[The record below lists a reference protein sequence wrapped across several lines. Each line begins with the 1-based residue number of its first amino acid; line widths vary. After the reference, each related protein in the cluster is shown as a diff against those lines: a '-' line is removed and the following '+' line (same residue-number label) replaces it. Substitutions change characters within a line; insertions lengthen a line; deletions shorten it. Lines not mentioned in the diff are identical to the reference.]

1 MRTGTAIVFE
11 AQRSGYGID
20 QIADKAITVGE
31 LIDILS
37 DCNEDD
43 IFVLSHDGGY
53 IYGSVSRMDGRFFEE
68 HEDGV
73 WIEV

>member
-11 AQRSGYGID
+11 AQRDGYGID

-31 LIDILS
+31 LIDILR

-53 IYGSVSRMDGRFFEE
+53 TYGSVSRMDGRFFEE

>member
-11 AQRSGYGID
+11 AQRDGYGID

-53 IYGSVSRMDGRFFEE
+53 TYGSVSRMDGRLFEE

-73 WIEV
+73 WMEV

>member
-11 AQRSGYGID
+11 AQRGGYGID

-37 DCNEDD
+37 YCNEDD

-53 IYGSVSRMDGRFFEE
+53 TYGSVSRMDGRFFEE